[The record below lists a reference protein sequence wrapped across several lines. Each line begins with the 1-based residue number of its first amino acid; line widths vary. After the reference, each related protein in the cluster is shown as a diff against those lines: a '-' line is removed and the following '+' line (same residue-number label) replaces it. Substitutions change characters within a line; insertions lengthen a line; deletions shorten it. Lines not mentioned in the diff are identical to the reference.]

1 MIFENFIYFFSKVMF
16 FSSYVETQNSFEQ
29 PLSDEEEN
37 KLILLCKNGDN
48 QAREKLIKHNLRLV
62 AHVVKKYSNAGEAD
76 DLISVGCVG
85 LIKAINSFEPGK
97 GTMLSTYSA
106 RCIENEILMLIRA
119 NKKYRGVISL
129 NDTLGKDKDGD
140 DVSLKDV
147 IEDDNT
153 DLLKNS
159 ADAILSQ
166 KMLDI
171 ISSVLTTREREII
184 CYRYG
189 LGGYPVLTQREI
201 ALKLNI
207 SRSYI
212 SRIEKK
218 ALQDLKKVFD
228 NEKI

>member
-1 MIFENFIYFFSKVMF
+1 MF
-16 FSSYVETQNSFEQ
+16 FSSYVETQNSFEL
-29 PLSDEEEN
+29 PLSDDEEVN
-37 KLILLCKNGDN
+37 LIALTKQGDKK
-48 QAREKLIKHNLRLV
+48 AKEKLIKHNLRLV

-97 GTMLSTYSA
+97 GTMLSTYAA
-106 RCIENEILMLIRA
+106 RCIENEILMLIRV
-119 NKKYRGVISL
+119 NKKYRGIISL

-147 IEDDNT
+147 IEDENT
-153 DLLKNS
+153 DILKNAGDS
-159 ADAILSQ
+159 LLSK
-166 KMLDI
+166 KMLKI
-171 ISSVLTTREREII
+171 ISTALTQRESEII

-189 LGGYPVLTQREI
+189 LAGYPVLTQREI

-218 ALQDLKKVFD
+218 ALSDIKKFFE
-228 NEKI
+228 NEQK